1 MASVN
6 TRQEMLGNVN
16 NNNVED
22 SFKVVNTLQSKNNI
36 ADLMIKSI

>member
-1 MASVN
+1 
-6 TRQEMLGNVN
+6 MLGNVN

>member
-1 MASVN
+1 
-6 TRQEMLGNVN
+6 MLGNVN

-22 SFKVVNTLQSKNNI
+22 SFKIVNNLQSKNNI